1 MILVVFLQEAQSLED
16 GLDDRL
22 IKSSFLD
29 RSMGEHSFLTSA
41 ISITQSEERA
51 LFCAPTESPIES
63 VRPISFVPLTS
74 RLLLPAACHSY
85 SQRKESGIESS
96 WRMSDGFHYW
106 VHAKQGEP
114 KEGAEHRQG
123 VLLQK
128 AVQDIAVPALAECG
142 DAFHPSGAVYQRQCG

>member
-74 RLLLPAACHSY
+74 RLLLPVACHSY
-85 SQRKESGIESS
+85 SQRKESE
-96 WRMSDGFHYW
+96 
-106 VHAKQGEP
+106 
-114 KEGAEHRQG
+114 
-123 VLLQK
+123 
-128 AVQDIAVPALAECG
+128 
-142 DAFHPSGAVYQRQCG
+142 